1 MNIKRGDMVEII
13 SGKDRGKRGKVL
25 TALPESEKILVEGVA
40 LRKKH
45 QRPRRQGQ
53 KGEVITLSSP
63 IHASNAM
70 LFCKNCNRGVRV
82 GIQILEGGLP
92 AGKAGRKVRVCKKC
106 KNEI

>member
-1 MNIKRGDMVEII
+1 MKLKRGDMVEII

-25 TALPESEKILVEGVA
+25 TALQKSEKIIVEGVA

-53 KGEVITLSSP
+53 KGEIINLPSP
-63 IHASNAM
+63 VHASNAM
-70 LFCKNCNRGVRV
+70 PLCQHCGRGVRI
-82 GIQILEGGLP
+82 GYQTLDN
-92 AGKAGRKVRVCKKC
+92 GKKVRVCKKC